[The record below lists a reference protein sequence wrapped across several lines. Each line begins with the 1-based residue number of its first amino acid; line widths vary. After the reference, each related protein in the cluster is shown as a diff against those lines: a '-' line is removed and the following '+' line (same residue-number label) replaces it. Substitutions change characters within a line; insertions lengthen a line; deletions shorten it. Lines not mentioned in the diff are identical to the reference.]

1 MGGHGGSRGDGR
13 WLEAK
18 GRAREGQ
25 RPQRERSRAEAN
37 LSAPPTEGL
46 VGTHLGNTARE
57 VEATPRA
64 AGKARQLS
72 SWGLS
77 FSG

>member
-1 MGGHGGSRGDGR
+1 M
-13 WLEAK
+13 
-18 GRAREGQ
+18 
-25 RPQRERSRAEAN
+25 RAEAD
-37 LSAPPTEGL
+37 LSAPPMEGL

-57 VEATPRA
+57 MEVTPRA
-64 AGKARQLS
+64 EGKARQLS